1 MDYRRLGAS
10 GLRVS
15 VIGLGGNTLGRYVD
29 ERGTAQVVGAALDLG
44 VNFFDT
50 ADIYS
55 AGVSEELLGKAL
67 RGNRERALI
76 ATKVGMRAGPGP
88 NENGSSRKHIFD
100 SVRASLDR
108 LDVDYID
115 LLQIHRF
122 DPDTPLEETL
132 EALNDL
138 VRAGDVRY
146 IGCSNYD
153 AWRLTQ
159 ALWISD
165 RRRLAPFVSA
175 QPQYNLLAR
184 EIERELIPAC
194 LEFGVGVIPF
204 SPLAGGVL
212 TGKYR
217 PDQPAPEHTRGY
229 NNPNFAARLNRA
241 DLETVERL
249 DAWAHERDHT
259 VGELALAWLAAQPAV
274 STVIAGVRS
283 PEQVAANVAAG
294 EWKLLPDDLSAI
306 DSLLSPE
313 GGSNDEAE

>member
-15 VIGLGGNTLGRYVD
+15 VIGLGGNTFGRYVD
-29 ERGTAQVVGAALDLG
+29 ERATAEVVSVALDLG

-50 ADIYS
+50 ADIYN
-55 AGVSEELLGKAL
+55 AGVSEEFLGKAL
-67 RGNRERALI
+67 RGHRERALI
-76 ATKVGMRAGPGP
+76 ATKVGMRAGSGP
-88 NENGSSRKHIFD
+88 NESGSSRKHIFD
-100 SVRASLDR
+100 SVHNSLDR

-132 EALNDL
+132 DALNDL
-138 VRAGDVRY
+138 VRAGDARY

-159 ALWISD
+159 ALWVSDKRQWASFIS
-165 RRRLAPFVSA
+165 V
-175 QPQYNLLAR
+175 QPQYNLLSR
-184 EIERELIPAC
+184 EIERDLIPAC

-204 SPLAGGVL
+204 FPLAAGVL
-212 TGKYR
+212 TGKYQ

-241 DLETVERL
+241 DLETVQRL
-249 DAWAHERDHT
+249 DAWARERGRT

-294 EWKLLPDDLSAI
+294 DWKLSPDDLSAI
-306 DSLLSPE
+306 DSLLAPPE
-313 GGSNDEAE
+313 KQPE

>member
-15 VIGLGGNTLGRYVD
+15 VIGLGGNTFGRYVD
-29 ERGTAQVVGAALDLG
+29 ERATAEVVSVALDLG

-50 ADIYS
+50 ADIYN
-55 AGVSEELLGKAL
+55 AGVSEEFLGKAL
-67 RGNRERALI
+67 RGHRERALI
-76 ATKVGMRAGPGP
+76 ATKVGMRAGSGP
-88 NENGSSRKHIFD
+88 NESGSSRKHIFD
-100 SVRASLDR
+100 SVHNSLDR

-132 EALNDL
+132 DALNDL
-138 VRAGDVRY
+138 VRAGDARY

-159 ALWISD
+159 ALWVSDKRQWASFIS
-165 RRRLAPFVSA
+165 V
-175 QPQYNLLAR
+175 QPQYNLLSR
-184 EIERELIPAC
+184 EIERDLIPAC

-204 SPLAGGVL
+204 FPLAAGVL

-217 PDQPAPEHTRGY
+217 PDQPAPEHTRGH
-229 NNPNFAARLNRA
+229 NNPNFAARLNRP
-241 DLETVERL
+241 DLETAQRL
-249 DAWAHERDHT
+249 DAWARERGHT

-274 STVIAGVRS
+274 ATVIAGVRS
-283 PEQVAANVAAG
+283 VEQVAANVRAG
-294 EWKLLPDDLSAI
+294 EWKLTNDELVAI
-306 DSLLSPE
+306 DGLLVAPE
-313 GGSNDEAE
+313 DQPA